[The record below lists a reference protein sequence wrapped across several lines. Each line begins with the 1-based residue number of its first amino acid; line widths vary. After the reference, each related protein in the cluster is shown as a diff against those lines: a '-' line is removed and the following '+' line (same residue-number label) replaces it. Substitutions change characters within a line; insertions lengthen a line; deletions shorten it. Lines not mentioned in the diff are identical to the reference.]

1 MKETLKLRHPIYIN
15 GVKTEELTYDI
26 EEITMELFT
35 EADAVRKR
43 AAGLSNVSLSIAIEF
58 DFTLHTYIGIAAI
71 IAVNPDYDFEDLKRI
86 HGRDIKE
93 VTRIG
98 RRFFIES
105 EEDGQPSTSENVLET
120 TPKLITQESES

>member
-120 TPKLITQESES
+120 TPKLITQESEN

>member
-120 TPKLITQESES
+120 NPKLITQESEN